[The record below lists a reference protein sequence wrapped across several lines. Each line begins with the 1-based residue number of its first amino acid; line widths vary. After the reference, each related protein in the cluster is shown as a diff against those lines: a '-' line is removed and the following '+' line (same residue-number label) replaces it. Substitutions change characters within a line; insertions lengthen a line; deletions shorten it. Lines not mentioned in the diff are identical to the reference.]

1 MATIYS
7 NKLKL
12 ASANGANTYEQTV
25 SLTDVKHVSTL
36 PFVVTAPNF
45 KVTNSTTGNIVTDVV
60 TDFKAKQATM
70 AINMST
76 GLYLMATETATRLA
90 ADTANDALLAEEVTS
105 RQAQG
110 TQLSN
115 DITASS
121 TSRATLLSAETA
133 FRVAAVADAQ
143 LLLDAEIADR
153 AAGDAVIDAKITLDS
168 NTSVALLLAE
178 ISARI
183 AGDFSN
189 QSVLD
194 TKYSQ
199 INGLIATETE
209 ELAAA
214 KVALETQVNVEVV
227 AREAAVAV
235 QKARV
240 DAVFT
245 SLNVDEAKLVETV
258 AAYTAVDVSIQNQ
271 IANVTSQISAYN
283 NNFNLLKTKV
293 DNALTSA

>member
-12 ASANGANTYEQTV
+12 SSANGAKTYEQTV
-25 SLTDVKHVSTL
+25 SPSDVKHVSTL

-76 GLYLMATETATRLA
+76 GLYLMELETTNRSA
-90 ADTANDALLAEEVTS
+90 ADTSNNALLAEEVAS

-133 FRVAAVADAQ
+133 FRVAAVAAAQ
-143 LLLDAEIADR
+143 LLLDAEIVAR
-153 AAGDAVIDAKITLDS
+153 AAGDAVIDAKITTDS
-168 NTSVALLLAE
+168 DSSVAALLAE

-183 AGDFSN
+183 AGDFYN

-199 INGLIATETE
+199 INGLIATETTD
-209 ELAAA
+209 LAAA
-214 KVALETQVNVEVV
+214 KLALEVQVNAEVV

-235 QKARV
+235 QKTRV
-240 DAVFT
+240 DNVFT
-245 SLNVDEAKLVETV
+245 SLGVDEAKLVETV
-258 AAYTAVDVSIQNQ
+258 AAYSAVDVTIQNQ
-271 IANVTSQISAYN
+271 IANVTSQISTYN

>member
-1 MATIYS
+1 MALVYS
-7 NKLKL
+7 NKLTL
-12 ASANGANTYEQTV
+12 ASSNGLNKYEQTV
-25 SLTDVKHVSTL
+25 SLTDVKNVSTH
-36 PFVVTAPNF
+36 PFVVTAPSF
-45 KVTNSTTGNIVTDVV
+45 KVTNNTTGNIVTDVV
-60 TDFKAKQATM
+60 TDFKTKQATM
-70 AINMST
+70 AINKST
-76 GLYLMATETATRLA
+76 GLYLMATESATRLA
-90 ADTANDALLAEEVTS
+90 SDVANNALLAEEVAS

-115 DITASS
+115 DITTSS
-121 TSRATLLSAETA
+121 TSRATLLSAEA
-133 FRVAAVADAQ
+133 ALRVAAVAAAQ
-143 LLLDAEIADR
+143 VLLDAEIVAR

-189 QSVLD
+189 QAVLD

-199 INGLIATETE
+199 INGLIATETD
-209 ELAAA
+209 ELTAA
-214 KVALETQVNVEVV
+214 KVALDAQVNAEVI

-235 QKARV
+235 QKGLV

-245 SLNVDEAKLVETV
+245 SLGVDEAKLVETV
-258 AAYTAVDVSIQNQ
+258 AAYSAVDVTIQNQ
-271 IANVTSQISAYN
+271 ITYLTSQINFYN
-283 NNFNLLKTKV
+283 INYNLLKTKV